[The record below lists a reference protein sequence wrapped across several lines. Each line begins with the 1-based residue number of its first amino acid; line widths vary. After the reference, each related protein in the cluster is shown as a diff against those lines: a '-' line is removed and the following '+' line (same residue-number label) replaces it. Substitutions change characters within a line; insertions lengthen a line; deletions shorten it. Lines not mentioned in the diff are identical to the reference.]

1 MLDSPRESLETSG
14 AGASASA
21 SAKTPTSRKKR
32 RSSSA
37 RRSISS
43 ANHSDEESYQG
54 EERERDRD
62 HDQDDGEES
71 DPEDSETP
79 WMCYMVLAETP
90 PPPQAPTLLSSP
102 LSASF
107 LRGHTRARSRG
118 TNVSPSTVV
127 QPPTPT
133 PTSTPGNSSFHPA
146 AAAAPLTTTATVKYK
161 VATLSPAPHHPKV
174 VCQLK
179 VPFPL
184 PDVEVETGAVCR
196 RVVMSDG
203 SQCSTLSAVVQRGG
217 GAAQPV
223 PLTLTGE
230 EIKDIVC
237 STAFWLV
244 VREGVGAWARRK
256 KNKSRYTLQW
266 SSYKSHYLIFPAI
279 PRESRLTRQLVP
291 QLDVDL
297 QDLGAKQENLV
308 ARAQKPP
315 AEVMIPMAA
324 MNQ

>member
-1 MLDSPRESLETSG
+1 MGRMRGRRLSCWTRRGRVWRRRGGGECECECEDADFEKEAAELIGET
-14 AGASASA
+14 
-21 SAKTPTSRKKR
+21 
-32 RSSSA
+32 
-37 RRSISS
+37 
-43 ANHSDEESYQG
+43 G

-230 EIKDIVC
+230 EIKDI
-237 STAFWLV
+237 
-244 VREGVGAWARRK
+244 
-256 KNKSRYTLQW
+256 
-266 SSYKSHYLIFPAI
+266 
-279 PRESRLTRQLVP
+279 
-291 QLDVDL
+291 
-297 QDLGAKQENLV
+297 DLGAKQENLV

>member
-102 LSASF
+102 L
-107 LRGHTRARSRG
+107 
-118 TNVSPSTVV
+118 
-127 QPPTPT
+127 
-133 PTSTPGNSSFHPA
+133 TPGNSSFHPA

-244 VREGVGAWARRK
+244 VREGGAWAR
-256 KNKSRYTLQW
+256 
-266 SSYKSHYLIFPAI
+266 
-279 PRESRLTRQLVP
+279 LVGGGW
-291 QLDVDL
+291 VE
-297 QDLGAKQENLV
+297 A
-308 ARAQKPP
+308 
-315 AEVMIPMAA
+315 
-324 MNQ
+324 